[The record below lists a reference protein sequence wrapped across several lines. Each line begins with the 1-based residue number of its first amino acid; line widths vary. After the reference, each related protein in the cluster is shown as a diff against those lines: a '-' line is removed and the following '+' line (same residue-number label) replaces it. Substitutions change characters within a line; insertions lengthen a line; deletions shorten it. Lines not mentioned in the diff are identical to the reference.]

1 MMKKLKKEPNMKS
14 FKIYL
19 VASKG
24 EKSESEFLN
33 ILEASLKAKIDI
45 LQLREKNLST
55 LEFYNLALKVKALC
69 EKYNTPFV
77 INDRIDIAMAV
88 NANGVHI
95 GQKDMPL
102 KKARELLGEEK
113 IIGLTINHKNDLI
126 NTQGATYLGV
136 GAVFATLS
144 KQDCVVLGI
153 DGLKEIASLASLPI
167 VAIGGI
173 DEVNLNLLKDCNI
186 QGIAVVRAIMQ
197 ANDPYIATLN
207 LRSNFDKTFIGK

>member
-1 MMKKLKKEPNMKS
+1 MKS

-19 VASKG
+19 VANKG
-24 EKSESEFLN
+24 EKSENEFLS
-33 ILEASLKAKIDI
+33 ILEASLKAKVDI

-77 INDRIDIAMAV
+77 VNDRIDIAMAV

-102 KKARELLGEEK
+102 KKARELLGEDK
-113 IIGLTINHKNDLI
+113 IIGLTINHKSELANI
-126 NTQGATYLGV
+126 QGATYLGA
-136 GAVFATLS
+136 GAVFATPS

-153 DGLKEIASLASLPI
+153 DGLKEISKLTSLPI

-173 DEVNLNLLKDCNI
+173 DETNLNLLKECNI

-197 ANDPYIATLN
+197 ANDPYKATLN
-207 LRSNFDKTFIGK
+207 LRTNFDSVFVRK

>member
-1 MMKKLKKEPNMKS
+1 MKS

>member
-1 MMKKLKKEPNMKS
+1 MKS

-19 VASKG
+19 VASKD

>member
-1 MMKKLKKEPNMKS
+1 MMKMLKKEQNMKS

-55 LEFYNLALKVKALC
+55 LEFYKLALKVKTLC
-69 EKYNTPFV
+69 EKYNAAFV
-77 INDRIDIAMAV
+77 INDRIDIVMAV
-88 NANGVHI
+88 NADGVHI

-102 KKARELLGEEK
+102 KKARELLGEDK
-113 IIGLTINHKNDLI
+113 IIGLTINHKSELA

-136 GAVFATLS
+136 GAVFATPS
-144 KQDCVVLGI
+144 KQDCAILGI
-153 DGLKEIASLASLPI
+153 DGLKEISNLSTLPI

-173 DEVNLNLLKDCNI
+173 DETNLNLLKDCNI
-186 QGIAVVRAIMQ
+186 QGIAVIRAIMQ
-197 ANDPYIATLN
+197 ASDPYMATLN

>member
-1 MMKKLKKEPNMKS
+1 MMKKLKKELNMKS

-24 EKSESEFLN
+24 KKSESEFLN

-45 LQLREKNLST
+45 LQLREKYLST
-55 LEFYNLALKVKALC
+55 LEFYNLALKVKVLC
-69 EKYNTPFV
+69 KKYNTPFV

-102 KKARELLGEEK
+102 KKTRELLGEDK
-113 IIGLTINHKNDLI
+113 IIGLTINHKSELANI
-126 NTQGATYLGV
+126 QGATYLGV
-136 GAVFATLS
+136 GAVFATPS

-153 DGLKEIASLASLPI
+153 DGLKEITSLTSLPI

-173 DEVNLNLLKDCNI
+173 DETNLNLFKDCNI
-186 QGIAVVRAIMQ
+186 QGIAVVRAIMD